1 MLYPIYVIA
10 RTVKTRRLFPGVVY
24 FVVFVALILFS
35 ARGLLG
41 NTSKELLTYINQD
54 MQELAIIENE
64 MRNSYNSVMGDH
76 YSDDYTTYNEIK
88 TVTLPAANRLI
99 SEANTVYNNLSS
111 KEIKEVHMIYIDFC
125 NTYCEAFE
133 LIMEGIEQQS
143 IAMVKKG
150 NRKLESTVKLAS
162 DYQNGLK
169 HLAEKYGLKWDI
181 KQ

>member
-1 MLYPIYVIA
+1 
-10 RTVKTRRLFPGVVY
+10 
-24 FVVFVALILFS
+24 
-35 ARGLLG
+35 
-41 NTSKELLTYINQD
+41 

-143 IAMVKKG
+143 IATVQKG